1 MPNYVELTCPLTDR
15 TQKCA
20 PNLVQWPEQCYRFRK
35 PSVEHTCFT
44 LLHTSVCRIK
54 GREKSF
60 PPFYPADWR
69 LEQRAFCSSRYG
81 VANRLVV
88 FISRK
93 LSDREAQYSTVKR
106 VFGGWLTL
114 FAITPC
120 DSHSPSVQIKF
131 KVMLQVCG
139 QWLSLGGVEWLFS
152 GSSVREP
159 GQHSRSSSSNHASPI
174 WLGHWDLARGEVWAE
189 LDKLGKAEITA
200 AQTL

>member
-1 MPNYVELTCPLTDR
+1 MLNYVELTCPLTDR

-35 PSVEHTCFT
+35 PSVEHT
-44 LLHTSVCRIK
+44 
-54 GREKSF
+54 
-60 PPFYPADWR
+60 
-69 LEQRAFCSSRYG
+69 SRYG